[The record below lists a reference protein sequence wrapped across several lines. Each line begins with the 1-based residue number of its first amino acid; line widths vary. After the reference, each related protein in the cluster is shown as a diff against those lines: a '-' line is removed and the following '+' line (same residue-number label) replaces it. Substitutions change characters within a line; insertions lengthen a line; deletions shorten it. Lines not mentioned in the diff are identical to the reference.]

1 MYSRFKKALA
11 VVLSLTILASTPVIA
26 WHINWAV
33 LVYACPG
40 DKCKELKE
48 QLAEAQ
54 RVQAQRQAEYDAA
67 QQAAAENRAKLEKAR
82 RDLVQVNAEI
92 QRLEDELRQVKQEK
106 GNAITELADVRK
118 KLSDLR
124 TKIQE
129 LKKEIEQLELK
140 IGKIDNDIYWIDRQ
154 RTGVWTIL
162 GLFGTILG
170 LIAAPV
176 VAAILPESTIAW
188 LSALLGCPIATLS
201 GAALWDK
208 LYEYLDL
215 SEEKKQKLLDEK
227 AELLHKLY
235 HRKEDLEKAE
245 AEEAMLVIREAGLLA
260 KIQRLTLREAE
271 LSSSLADLYQRRDE
285 LEQLI
290 DVLTALQQ
298 SLDAAEAAAK
308 AALEAAAARVVA
320 LIAALAACLAG
331 S

>member
-1 MYSRFKKALA
+1 MNSRFKKALA

-26 WHINWAV
+26 WQINWAV
-33 LVYACPG
+33 LVYACGG

-67 QQAAAENRAKLEKAR
+67 RQAAAENRAKLEKAR
-82 RDLVQVNAEI
+82 RDLDQVNAEI
-92 QRLEDELRQVKQEK
+92 QRLEDELRQVREEK
-106 GNAITELADVRK
+106 GKAIAELADVRK

-129 LKKEIEQLELK
+129 LKKEIEKLEIK
-140 IGKIDNDIYWIDRQ
+140 IAQIDNDIFWIDRQ
-154 RTGVWTIL
+154 RTMVWAIL
-162 GLFGTILG
+162 GTFGTILG

-176 VAAILPESTIAW
+176 VAAYVSPSVIAW
-188 LSALLGCPIATLS
+188 LSTLLGCPVATLS
-201 GAALWDK
+201 VAALSDK
-208 LYEYLDL
+208 LYEWLDL
-215 SEEKKQKLLDEK
+215 AEEKKQKLLDEK

-271 LSSSLADLYQRRDE
+271 LSSSLADLYPRRDE

-290 DVLTALQQ
+290 AGLTALQQ
-298 SLDAAEAAAK
+298 RLDAAEAAAK
-308 AALEAAAARVVA
+308 AALELRPHG
-320 LIAALAACLAG
+320 LWH
-331 S
+331 